1 MQVKRHCA
9 VKYRMYPNRAQAA
22 LIDRTIG
29 CARFIY
35 NQMLETRIGTYKA
48 TGKSCN
54 PTPAQYKDRYPFL
67 REVDSLALCNA
78 QLNVAKAYR
87 NFFRDP
93 KHIGFPKYKAKH
105 RNRQT
110 YTTNNSNNNVTLDE
124 GGRHLKLP
132 KVGIVRVR
140 QHKRIPEDWKTEE
153 RDHRALQ
160 KRRIHGDDTVRVRDP
175 STRTRPTRAYRR
187 IGLLLPRPVRV
198 QRRRTSRLFA
208 FLPADGATADAR
220 AT

>member
-78 QLNVAKAYR
+78 PIER
-87 NFFRDP
+87 
-93 KHIGFPKYKAKH
+93 G
-105 RNRQT
+105 
-110 YTTNNSNNNVTLDE
+110 E
-124 GGRHLKLP
+124 G
-132 KVGIVRVR
+132 V
-140 QHKRIPEDWKTEE
+140 QE
-153 RDHRALQ
+153 
-160 KRRIHGDDTVRVRDP
+160 
-175 STRTRPTRAYRR
+175 
-187 IGLLLPRPVRV
+187 LLPRPQAHRLPEV
-198 QRRRTSRLFA
+198 QGEASQSSDLH
-208 FLPADGATADAR
+208 DEQQQ
-220 AT
+220 

>member
-1 MQVKRHCA
+1 MQVKHHCA

-93 KHIGFPKYKAKH
+93 KHARDGY
-105 RNRQT
+105 
-110 YTTNNSNNNVTLDE
+110 
-124 GGRHLKLP
+124 KLP
-132 KVGIVRVR
+132 EHIGY
-140 QHKRIPEDWKTEE
+140 
-153 RDHRALQ
+153 
-160 KRRIHGDDTVRVRDP
+160 TV
-175 STRTRPTRAYRR
+175 Y
-187 IGLLLPRPVRV
+187 G
-198 QRRRTSRLFA
+198 
-208 FLPADGATADAR
+208 GA
-220 AT
+220 

>member
-140 QHKRIPEDWKTEE
+140 QHKRIPEDWKLKSVTIE
-153 RDHRALQ
+153 HCKTANT
-160 KRRIHGDDTVRVRDP
+160 RRRYCS
-175 STRTRPTRAYRR
+175 STRPKHSNPSDPCISSDWITP
-187 IGLLLPRPVRV
+187 P
-198 QRRRTSRLFA
+198 
-208 FLPADGATADAR
+208 PACTCPATANEPTIR
-220 AT
+220 VSTGGWSHG

>member
-67 REVDSLALCNA
+67 RESSCFVHD
-78 QLNVAKAYR
+78 V
-87 NFFRDP
+87 
-93 KHIGFPKYKAKH
+93 
-105 RNRQT
+105 
-110 YTTNNSNNNVTLDE
+110 
-124 GGRHLKLP
+124 GRGVHVP
-132 KVGIVRVR
+132 VM
-140 QHKRIPEDWKTEE
+140 P
-153 RDHRALQ
+153 
-160 KRRIHGDDTVRVRDP
+160 DTAG
-175 STRTRPTRAYRR
+175 RTRPAAELHARPPAHRTPDRSAAAGSV
-187 IGLLLPRPVRV
+187 GLARTAQPSLRWAEISDLVRNIFPTCRKYVVSSLL
-198 QRRRTSRLFA
+198 
-208 FLPADGATADAR
+208 
-220 AT
+220 

>member
-105 RNRQT
+105 RKHK
-110 YTTNNSNNNVTLDE
+110 TTSA
-124 GGRHLKLP
+124 
-132 KVGIVRVR
+132 
-140 QHKRIPEDWKTEE
+140 KRKPYIS
-153 RDHRALQ
+153 
-160 KRRIHGDDTVRVRDP
+160 RIR
-175 STRTRPTRAYRR
+175 RTRRTTAITTSPSMKEAGISNYRK
-187 IGLLLPRPVRV
+187 
-198 QRRRTSRLFA
+198 
-208 FLPADGATADAR
+208 
-220 AT
+220 

>member
-140 QHKRIPEDWKTEE
+140 QHKRIPEDWKLKSVTIE
-153 RDHRALQ
+153 HCK
-160 KRRIHGDDTVRVRDP
+160 KRRIHGDNTVRVRDP

>member
-140 QHKRIPEDWKTEE
+140 QHKRIPEDWKLKSVTIEHCKNGE
-153 RDHRALQ
+153 YTATIRS
-160 KRRIHGDDTVRVRDP
+160 
-175 STRTRPTRAYRR
+175 STRPKHSNPSDPCISSDWITP
-187 IGLLLPRPVRV
+187 P
-198 QRRRTSRLFA
+198 
-208 FLPADGATADAR
+208 PACTCPATANEPIIR
-220 AT
+220 VSTGGWSHG

>member
-1 MQVKRHCA
+1 
-9 VKYRMYPNRAQAA
+9 
-22 LIDRTIG
+22 
-29 CARFIY
+29 
-35 NQMLETRIGTYKA
+35 MLETRIGTYKA

-140 QHKRIPEDWKTEE
+140 QHKRIPEDWKLKSVTIE
-153 RDHRALQ
+153 HCKTANT
-160 KRRIHGDDTVRVRDP
+160 RRRYCS
-175 STRTRPTRAYRR
+175 STRPKHSNPSDPCISSDWITP
-187 IGLLLPRPVRV
+187 PRPVRV